1 MIYSNEKSK
10 MTTSYECNFIN
21 TTKQND
27 ILKFCVYLTCIFEN
41 GKSLDMI
48 PLDVWWISSPL
59 CFALK
64 NMAMTS
70 YSM

>member
-48 PLDVWWISSPL
+48 PLDV
-59 CFALK
+59 
-64 NMAMTS
+64 
-70 YSM
+70 